1 VEKDIKRRDKNDST
15 RDLAPLKAAED
26 AVIID
31 STQLS
36 ARDVVDRM
44 MNIIEDKI
52 IIVF

>member
-31 STQLS
+31 STHLS
-36 ARDVVDRM
+36 ARDVVERM
-44 MNIIEDKI
+44 MNVIEDKI